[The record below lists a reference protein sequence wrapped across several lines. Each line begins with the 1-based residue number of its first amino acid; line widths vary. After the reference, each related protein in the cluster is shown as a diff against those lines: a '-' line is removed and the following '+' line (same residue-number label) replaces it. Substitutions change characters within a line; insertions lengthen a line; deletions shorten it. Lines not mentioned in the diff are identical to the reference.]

1 MKNDV
6 KVYNLMI
13 VDDHALFRNGLR
25 LLLNSFEK
33 FKVVAE
39 ASTGVEFLDILEVIP
54 VDIVLL
60 DIEMPE
66 MDGIMAAQKA
76 LANYPDLKIITLSMY
91 GDEEYYY
98 KMVDAGVSG
107 FLLKDSD
114 IDEVQAALSAVVDGR
129 NYFSQDLLQSLI
141 TRLSH
146 SVDHPGDVGD
156 LTEREIEIVSLIC
169 QGLPNVEISE
179 KLFLSKRTVEKH
191 RANILEKTNCR
202 NTASLVMYAI
212 KNRIVKI

>member
-1 MKNDV
+1 MKSENST
-6 KVYNLMI
+6 YNLMI
-13 VDDHALFRNGLR
+13 VDDHALFRNGLK
-25 LLLNSFEK
+25 LLLNAFENY
-33 FKVVAE
+33 KVVAE
-39 ASTGVEFLDILEVIP
+39 ASTGIEFLDALDIVP
-54 VDIVLL
+54 TDIVLL

-66 MDGIMAAQKA
+66 MDGITAAQKA
-76 LANYPDLKIITLSMY
+76 IAKYPDLKIITLSMY

-114 IDEVQAALSAVVDGR
+114 IDEVQAALHAVVDGR
-129 NYFSQDLLQSLI
+129 NYFSQDLLQNLI
-141 TRLSH
+141 NRLTHTSDTDNEV
-146 SVDHPGDVGD
+146 SD
-156 LTEREIEIVSLIC
+156 LTDRELEIVSLIC
-169 QGLPNVEISE
+169 QGLSNQEISE
-179 KLFLSKRTVEKH
+179 QLFLSKRTVEKH

>member
-1 MKNDV
+1 
-6 KVYNLMI
+6 MI
-13 VDDHALFRNGLR
+13 VDDHALFRNGLK

-39 ASTGVEFLDILEVIP
+39 ASNGKEFLDSLQIMP

-66 MDGIMAAQKA
+66 MDGITAAQEAIAK
-76 LANYPDLKIITLSMY
+76 YPDLKIITLSMY

-114 IDEVQAALSAVVDGR
+114 IDEVQAALYAVVDGR
-129 NYFSQDLLQSLI
+129 NYFSQDLLQNLI
-141 TRLSH
+141 DRLTS
-146 SVDHPGDVGD
+146 SSDSNGEITN
-156 LTEREIEIVSLIC
+156 LTERELEIVALIC
-169 QGLPNVEISE
+169 QGLSNVEISE
-179 KLFLSKRTVEKH
+179 QLFLSKRTVEKH
-191 RANILEKTNCR
+191 RANILEKTNCM

>member
-1 MKNDV
+1 MKTD
-6 KVYNLMI
+6 KEFYSIMI
-13 VDDHALFRNGLR
+13 VDDHALFRNGLK

-39 ASTGVEFLDILEVIP
+39 ASNGKEFLDSLQIMP

-66 MDGIMAAQKA
+66 MDGITAAQEAIAK
-76 LANYPDLKIITLSMY
+76 YPDLKIITLSMY

-114 IDEVQAALSAVVDGR
+114 IDEVQAALYAVVDGR
-129 NYFSQDLLQSLI
+129 NYFSQDLLQNLI
-141 TRLSH
+141 DRLTS
-146 SVDHPGDVGD
+146 SSDSNGEITN
-156 LTEREIEIVSLIC
+156 LTERELEIVALIC
-169 QGLPNVEISE
+169 QGLSNVEISE
-179 KLFLSKRTVEKH
+179 QLFLSKRTVEKH

>member
-1 MKNDV
+1 MKTD
-6 KVYNLMI
+6 KEFYSIII
-13 VDDHALFRNGLR
+13 VDDHALFRNGLK

-39 ASTGVEFLDILEVIP
+39 ASNGKEFLDSLQIMP

-66 MDGIMAAQKA
+66 MDGITAAQEAIAK
-76 LANYPDLKIITLSMY
+76 YPDLKIITLSMY

-114 IDEVQAALSAVVDGR
+114 IDEVQAALYAVVDGR
-129 NYFSQDLLQSLI
+129 NYFSQDLLQNLI
-141 TRLSH
+141 DRLTS
-146 SVDHPGDVGD
+146 SSDSNGEITN
-156 LTEREIEIVSLIC
+156 LTERELEIVALIC
-169 QGLPNVEISE
+169 QGLSNVEISE
-179 KLFLSKRTVEKH
+179 QLFLSKRTVEKH